1 MSPSEPVVTVVVP
14 TFNRMPLLAQAVES
28 VRAQTR
34 ADWELLVVDDGS
46 TDDTR
51 SYVSGIGDER
61 IRFVPGARVGVV
73 AAVRN
78 RGADGVRG
86 RYLAFL
92 DSDDIWRPHKLER
105 QLAAVEEVAA
115 DWSFTG
121 YEVVGPSGKHLTTV
135 EGPEALRDQV
145 LFLCRLLSTQV
156 SAAASTLLV
165 SRRAFREEG
174 GFCPAPELLYREDLD
189 LVLRLASRWSA
200 APVRDVLATIRDHP
214 GRSTRRDFDPF
225 LRSAEVYRRFLKR
238 GENPACLRVARLMLT
253 RHLTSSALL
262 DVAEERPGAAPGKL
276 AACVREGLRSPRW
289 WMAWVRALWAGM
301 RSRFR

>member
-1 MSPSEPVVTVVVP
+1 MSPSQPVATVIVP
-14 TFNRMPLLAQAVES
+14 TFNRVQLLADAVGS
-28 VRAQTR
+28 VLDQTR
-34 ADWELLVVDDGS
+34 GDWELVVVDDGS
-46 TDDTR
+46 TDDTA
-51 SYVSGIGDER
+51 SYVRGIGDER
-61 IRFVPGARVGVV
+61 IRFIPGPRVGVV
-73 AAVRN
+73 ATVRN
-78 RGADGVRG
+78 RGADGARG

-92 DSDDIWRPHKLER
+92 DSDDTWRPHKLER

-121 YEVVGPSGKHLTTV
+121 YEVVGPSGKHLATV
-135 EGPEALRDQV
+135 EGPEATGDQARFLR
-145 LFLCRLLSTQV
+145 RLLSTEV

-189 LVLRLASRWSA
+189 LVLRLANRWSA

-238 GENPACLRVARLMLT
+238 GEDRACLRVARVMLT
-253 RHLTSSALL
+253 RHLTSSALR